1 MDRTTDTETQTH
13 MGTHTRA
20 LTHVA
25 TQSNFNIRWRL
36 VVWCMHV
43 CVHNS
48 TLFAAQK
55 NCKPIS
61 DKLFANWSRKEKK
74 NQPAAPNQMKKRR
87 KKIHAKIGWHSFQS
101 AHLAVGWRYFFLLL
115 CIKYFYC
122 SVSSKSGAESNNCCN
137 FKHLSLARVRFG
149 APCILFNLNAYAPF
163 MWRTPYSVLL
173 PHLITCVVCTTL
185 GHVLCCTRIKVK
197 FKWMSLVLR

>member
-1 MDRTTDTETQTH
+1 M
-13 MGTHTRA
+13 
-20 LTHVA
+20 
-25 TQSNFNIRWRL
+25 
-36 VVWCMHV
+36 CV
-43 CVHNS
+43 CIIP
-48 TLFAAQK
+48 LFLQLKK

-74 NQPAAPNQMKKRR
+74 TNQQHRTKW

-163 MWRTPYSVLL
+163 IWRTPYSVLL

>member
-1 MDRTTDTETQTH
+1 MQLKKTVNRF
-13 MGTHTRA
+13 
-20 LTHVA
+20 LT
-25 TQSNFNIRWRL
+25 
-36 VVWCMHV
+36 
-43 CVHNS
+43 
-48 TLFAAQK
+48 
-55 NCKPIS
+55 NCLLI
-61 DKLFANWSRKEKK
+61 DDEKK
-74 NQPAAPNQMKKRR
+74 KKPTSSTEPNE

-115 CIKYFYC
+115 CKKYFYC
-122 SVSSKSGAESNNCCN
+122 SVSSKSGAKSNNCCN

-163 MWRTPYSVLL
+163 IWRTPYSVLL